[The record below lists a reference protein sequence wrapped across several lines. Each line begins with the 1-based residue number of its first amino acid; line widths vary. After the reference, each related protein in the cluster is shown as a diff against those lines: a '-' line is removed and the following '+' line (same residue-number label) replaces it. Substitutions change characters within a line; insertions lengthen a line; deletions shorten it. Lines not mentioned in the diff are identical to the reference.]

1 MCIPAEGQ
9 RCPCRV
15 RAVPLVP
22 EAMPPHCLVPEAL
35 PSSDDACI
43 RSLLA
48 TFHERRGVDMLS
60 GVKARSSS
68 PAQGAGTGAGVDM
81 LSSVK
86 ARSSSPAKS
95 AGSGDEVPAA
105 REQNRPMDS
114 GSGGSQAEP
123 ADGFWFRR
131 FASRTGRWDE
141 LIPRP
146 SEYRERKRS
155 CGGTCFPRGVLTPR
169 GTRKKIVTMRSG
181 RARDGHCGWGIFTT
195 PKTAA
200 EPRWPGCRGLRL
212 LGRHA

>member
-35 PSSDDACI
+35 PSSDDVCI

-48 TFHERRGVDMLS
+48 TFHERR
-60 GVKARSSS
+60 
-68 PAQGAGTGAGVDM
+68 GVDM

-146 SEYRERKRS
+146 SEYRERKRCS
-155 CGGTCFPRGVLTPR
+155 GGTCLPRGVLTPR
-169 GTRKKIVTMRSG
+169 GTRNKIVTMRSG